1 MEIFDWAKEIERIYE
16 ELIEKT
22 KNENLAEIQ
31 ALREEQE
38 KTLGRSMEQK
48 QTIVNN
54 ALKVLSEKVNK
65 EIESFNICQ
74 ASVIKAKLLVASPP
88 NNSITK
94 NTIVIMKAIAIFRM
108 FSSL

>member
-65 EIESFNICQ
+65 EIESFKSKLNYLIDELKNNYD
-74 ASVIKAKLLVASPP
+74 IKKPELTNVLLKKLGLDFDG
-88 NNSITK
+88 K
-94 NTIVIMKAIAIFRM
+94 
-108 FSSL
+108 